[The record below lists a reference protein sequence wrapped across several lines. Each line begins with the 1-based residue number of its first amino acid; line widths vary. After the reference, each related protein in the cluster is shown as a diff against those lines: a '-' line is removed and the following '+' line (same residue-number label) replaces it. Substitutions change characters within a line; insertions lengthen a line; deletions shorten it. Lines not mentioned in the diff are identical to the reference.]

1 MIIFQNERARHGVEL
16 LHRLQDDHSKSE
28 NSLSRP
34 SPAPSAGD
42 SGYKNDRKKRD
53 PASIEPSIEHET
65 SIDTA
70 NEAKRD
76 PSSGDAVYIK
86 METDILRKKINNC
99 LNESEAAAPEVRLMN
114 LIRARKTLT
123 GAIQDTKKKIDE
135 LNGIQRQQ
143 TEQTEGQMEYK
154 ESNSSCQ
161 SPKLVVLEIGFVLYM
176 VVGSAFLT
184 QIEEME
190 LVDALYLI
198 VIIFTTVGYGIPNSK
213 KFDGSANASLQIFMS
228 FYILF
233 GVAFIG
239 GGLSVIFEVV
249 LRGISDTQKKTLV
262 FFEQDDSD
270 GMTDGETVSEEEEPG
285 IMSYIGIFFLNEATH
300 WCLWLLWLFGGA
312 FVIGHQE
319 GWTWLTSVY
328 FAVVSGST
336 VGFGDY
342 EPSTASGKWCM
353 IFYLPMLIT
362 LTGLIFSYVLSD
374 TLNSFH
380 DEHADEMDRFQAGLG
395 HILDKDNVKNFADLD
410 ADGDGKLTETEFI
423 LQCLINDYNVD
434 HDKIRCK
441 IKLLKEH
448 FAKVDTDKSG
458 FITIDDFKNIRPVP
472 AALPARAAPVH
483 CSIHRS
489 TSI

>member
-1 MIIFQNERARHGVEL
+1 MIIFKNEHARHGVEL
-16 LHRLQDDHSKSE
+16 LHRLQDEHSKSE
-28 NSLSRP
+28 KSHSRP

-42 SGYKNDRKKRD
+42 SAYKNNRKKRD
-53 PASIEPSIEHET
+53 PASIEPRNTHET

-76 PSSGDAVYIK
+76 PSSGELKTVDEVVYIK
-86 METDILRKKINNC
+86 TETDILRKKINNC
-99 LNESEAAAPEVRLMN
+99 LDESETTAPEVRLMN
-114 LIRARKTLT
+114 LIRAKKTLT
-123 GAIQDTKKKIDE
+123 SAIQDTKKKIDE
-135 LNGIQRQQ
+135 LDEIA
-143 TEQTEGQMEYK
+143 EQTGQMEYK
-154 ESNSSCQ
+154 EEKSSCQ
-161 SPKLVVLEIGFVLYM
+161 SSKLVVLEIGFVLYM

-184 QIEEME
+184 QIAEME

-213 KFDGSANASLQIFMS
+213 NLDGSANVSVQIFMS
-228 FYILF
+228 FYILV

-249 LRGISDTQKKTLV
+249 LRGISDTQKKQLV
-262 FFEQDDSD
+262 FFEEDDSD
-270 GMTDGETVSEEEEPG
+270 GMTDGETVSEVEEPG
-285 IMSYIGIFFLNEATH
+285 IMSYIGKFFLNEATH
-300 WCLWLLWLFGGA
+300 WCIWLTWLFGGA

-319 GWTWLTSVY
+319 GWTWVTSVY

-342 EPSTASGKWCM
+342 EPSTATGKWCM

-374 TLNSFH
+374 TLSAFH
-380 DEHADEMDRFQAGLG
+380 DEHAEEMERFQAGLG
-395 HILDKDNVKNFADLD
+395 KIIDKDNVENFADLD

-458 FITIDDFKNIRPVP
+458 FITIDDFKNIRH
-472 AALPARAAPVH
+472 APVQ
-483 CSIHRS
+483 CSISRA

>member
-161 SPKLVVLEIGFVLYM
+161 SPKLVVLEIGFIFYM
-176 VVGSAFLT
+176 VVGSVFLT

-213 KFDGSANASLQIFMS
+213 NFDGSPNASLQIFMS

-270 GMTDGETVSEEEEPG
+270 GMTDGETVSVT
-285 IMSYIGIFFLNEATH
+285 IFRVFL
-300 WCLWLLWLFGGA
+300 
-312 FVIGHQE
+312 
-319 GWTWLTSVY
+319 
-328 FAVVSGST
+328 
-336 VGFGDY
+336 
-342 EPSTASGKWCM
+342 
-353 IFYLPMLIT
+353 
-362 LTGLIFSYVLSD
+362 
-374 TLNSFH
+374 
-380 DEHADEMDRFQAGLG
+380 
-395 HILDKDNVKNFADLD
+395 KN
-410 ADGDGKLTETEFI
+410 
-423 LQCLINDYNVD
+423 Y
-434 HDKIRCK
+434 
-441 IKLLKEH
+441 
-448 FAKVDTDKSG
+448 
-458 FITIDDFKNIRPVP
+458 
-472 AALPARAAPVH
+472 
-483 CSIHRS
+483 
-489 TSI
+489 